1 MPQEIDGVIY
11 MTAAEVSQE
20 MGVSRQTLWRW
31 RRDGKI
37 PAGHRFRDGKIVFT
51 EREVNEIRI
60 HANKVEPIDDGSA
73 KQLNLF

>member
-1 MPQEIDGVIY
+1 MPREIDGVVY
-11 MTAAEVSQE
+11 VAAAEVAQE
-20 MGVSRQTLWRW
+20 NGVSRQTLWRW

-51 EREVNEIRI
+51 EGDVEKIRV
-60 HANKVEPIDDGSA
+60 HANKVEPLSDGEH